1 MVKVE
6 AIVRPQRVEAVRNA
20 LDEIGVSG
28 ITITDAQGAGR
39 QKGYTQHY
47 RGAEYTVSLLSKSKI
62 ETVVFDSEAE
72 RVVGIIQR
80 VAQTGEIGDG
90 KIFVT
95 PILDA
100 IRIRTEERGEDALR

>member
-6 AIVRPQRVEAVRNA
+6 AIVRPQRLDAVRIA
-20 LDEIGVSG
+20 LDEIGIGGMTVTESSG
-28 ITITDAQGAGR
+28 VGR

-47 RGAEYTVSLLSKSKI
+47 RGAEYTVNLLSKIKI
-62 ETVVFDSEAE
+62 ETVVMDSEAE
-72 RVVGIIQR
+72 RVVGAITQ
-80 VAQTGEIGDG
+80 AAHTGEIGDG
-90 KIFVT
+90 KVFVS